1 MVRSMNAEQV
11 SSWRR
16 AVGRFAVV
24 LTAIVAL
31 GACAMTSEVFLRD
44 DGSGVTNIDVTYS
57 PELVALMQEVAEIG
71 DVTDGRVGAVKADG
85 DINDD
90 PIYNRL
96 NARAGV
102 TVYQVVSPRGP
113 SVKVAFA
120 FENASLVLPPGI
132 INVTRVADGIRA
144 RLYLDVNR
152 VRRMPEVFPILNHP
166 AIRAVGP
173 TENQQTTKDEYLAM
187 MGVLLGPEGAQELAD
202 SMITVRFAVDGELV
216 SQRGGRIEDDLAV
229 FEVPVIDLLLLHE
242 PIDLE
247 VVFR

>member
-44 DGSGVTNIDVTYS
+44 DGSGVTNIDVTYF
-57 PELVALMQEVAEIG
+57 PDLIAMTQDMVASLG
-71 DVTDGRVGAVKADG
+71 DG
-85 DINDD
+85 DISAG
-90 PIYNRL
+90 PIYDRL
-96 NARAGV
+96 NQRDGV
-102 TVYQVVSPRGP
+102 TVYQVISPAREP
-113 SVKVAFA
+113 TLRISFA
-120 FENASLVLPPGI
+120 FDDAPRVLPPGI
-132 INVTRVADGIRA
+132 INITRVADGIRA
-144 RLYLDVNR
+144 RLYLDVAR
-152 VRRMPEVFPILNHP
+152 ARRMPEVFPILNHP
-166 AIRAVGP
+166 ALRAVGP
-173 TENQQTTKDEYLAM
+173 EENQQTTKDEYLAM
-187 MGVLLGPEGAQELAD
+187 MGVLLGPDGAQELAD

-216 SQRGGRIEDDLAV
+216 SQRGGRIEDGLAV